1 MGVPGGMEWAGGAGR
16 EKWRDHGFG
25 GNLNG
30 AETAGQRRTGA
41 ESEGGPG
48 AVSGAGIRDG
58 PGKKLNGT
66 ETAGGQGPKIGV
78 SRSTA
83 RVQGIFG
90 KNSLL
95 RSLDKTLSELNGKE
109 SIFLFSM
116 REIEKCT

>member
-1 MGVPGGMEWAGGAGR
+1 MGVPGGMDWAGGAGR

-41 ESEGGPG
+41 ESEG
-48 AVSGAGIRDG
+48 G